1 MFTFFIGLFCTSVK
15 EVHKP
20 MTCLPVATSNP
31 TCIVSSHRTS
41 RKDSGS
47 PSMSTH
53 STHQVCMGAAP
64 MDLCVAG
71 LLLLGSQA
79 CGEAHRTLEKGG
91 VQALSITC
99 CVTFDKPPNL
109 SEPI

>member
-1 MFTFFIGLFCTSVK
+1 
-15 EVHKP
+15 
-20 MTCLPVATSNP
+20 
-31 TCIVSSHRTS
+31 
-41 RKDSGS
+41 
-47 PSMSTH
+47 
-53 STHQVCMGAAP
+53 MGAAP